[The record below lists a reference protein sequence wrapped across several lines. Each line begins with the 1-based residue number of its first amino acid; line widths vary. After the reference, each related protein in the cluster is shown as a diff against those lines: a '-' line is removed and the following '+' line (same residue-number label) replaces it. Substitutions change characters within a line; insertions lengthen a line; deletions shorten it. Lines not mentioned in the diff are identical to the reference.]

1 MFSKLFNTPPPLPA
15 KKIKLYTYDKDVIIP
30 KEDWEFRN
38 YTEPN
43 HLYVIVQDEKDH
55 IAYLGKY
62 IKTGRS
68 AYDKFETGDALFND
82 LHLATSVSVESPVLD
97 STFAVWE
104 DRTKQNE
111 KLHMTDKVT
120 SIEKMNLDS
129 IPYYKINLKKNGS
142 YIIDAQG
149 NVKESVDGVIKPSG
163 GKRIKHRKTRRSIKK
178 SHTRRRNRRITSHK

>member
-1 MFSKLFNTPPPLPA
+1 MTTFAKLFNKPPPLPA
-15 KKIKLYTYDKDVIIP
+15 KKIKLYTYDKDVITYTD
-30 KEDWEFRN
+30 EWSFRN

-43 HLYVIVQDEKDH
+43 HLYVIVQDEKDN

-62 IKTGRS
+62 NNTGS
-68 AYDKFETGDALFND
+68 TYDQFETGYALFKD
-82 LHLATSVSVESPVLD
+82 LHLATPVSVESPVLD

-111 KLHMTDKVT
+111 KLHRTDKVI
-120 SIEKMNLDS
+120 SIEKMNS
-129 IPYYKINLKKNGS
+129 GIIPYYTITLKKNGV
-142 YIIDAQG
+142 YIIDAEG
-149 NVKESVDGVIKPSG
+149 NVKEPVDGVIKG